1 MLVCDPAASATT
13 LMFVAKP
20 SWEGAAARYW
30 ILIVAWTLPSA
41 LAKPLGMTVANRPSA
56 LLTVPGGAVLDV
68 PVVAEPPAAPDDCEL
83 VLEEDEVVRSKVVL
97 LPHPAMAEA
106 LRIRAA
112 RRLAR
117 IAVEANRSAPVRRLQ
132 SVRVDT

>member
-1 MLVCDPAASATT
+1 M
-13 LMFVAKP
+13 
-20 SWEGAAARYW
+20 
-30 ILIVAWTLPSA
+30 
-41 LAKPLGMTVANRPSA
+41 
-56 LLTVPGGAVLDV
+56 DV
-68 PVVAEPPAAPDDCEL
+68 PVVAGPPAAPDDCEL

-97 LPHPAMAEA
+97 LPHPATAEA